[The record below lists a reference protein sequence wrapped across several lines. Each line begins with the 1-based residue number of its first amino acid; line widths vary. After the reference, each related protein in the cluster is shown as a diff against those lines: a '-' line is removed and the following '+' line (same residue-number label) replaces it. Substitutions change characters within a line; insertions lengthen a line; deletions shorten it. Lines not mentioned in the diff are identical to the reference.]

1 MLFKFLEKYK
11 FTEKRHSHKGIM
23 STNLGLI
30 GIVTTV
36 ACVWLGFLR
45 RGEVPY
51 SYGAALFLA
60 ELMSMVGLGLGLA
73 GRFDIDRYYFF
84 PNLGI
89 FLNGLVLAGGI
100 VLLGL
105 GLA

>member
-23 STNLGLI
+23 SANLGLI
-30 GIVTTV
+30 GIVTIV
-36 ACVWLGFLR
+36 ICVWSGFLR

-51 SYGAALFLA
+51 SHGAALFLA

-73 GRFDIDRYYFF
+73 GRFDVDRYYIF
-84 PNLGI
+84 PNIGI
-89 FLNGLVLAGGI
+89 FLNGLVLAAGI
-100 VLLGL
+100 ILLGL

>member
-11 FTEKRHSHKGIM
+11 FTEKRHSYKGIM
-23 STNLGLI
+23 STNLGQI
-30 GIVTTV
+30 GIITIVV
-36 ACVWLGFLR
+36 CVWLGYLR

-73 GRFDIDRYYFF
+73 GRFDIDRYYFL

-89 FLNGLVLAGGI
+89 LLNGLVLAAGI